1 MTALL
6 AIQSVTVTRGRREL
20 IAGLSMQVDAGC
32 AMELRGAN
40 GSGKSTL
47 LRCIAGLY
55 PDYHGRI
62 DTVDAAYVGHADGLS
77 GLLTVEENLRWYGC
91 LAGNEPTPSR
101 IVDALGRLQAE
112 ELLRRP
118 CRALSAGQ
126 RRRVA
131 LARLLLLERSLWL
144 LDEPLTALDA
154 QGAKLVGGLIAEH
167 CGGGGAVLAATHAD
181 MPGTHAQTWIDG
193 STA

>member
-6 AIQSVTVTRGRREL
+6 EIQSVTVTRGRRAL
-20 IAGLSMQVDAGC
+20 ITDLSMRVDAGC

-40 GSGKSTL
+40 GTGKSTL

-55 PDYHGRI
+55 PDYEGRI
-62 DTVDAAYVGHADGLS
+62 DVQDAAYVGHADGLS

-91 LAGNEPTPSR
+91 LAGQKPDASR
-101 IVDALGRLQAE
+101 IVGALARLDAQMLT
-112 ELLRRP
+112 RRP
-118 CRALSAGQ
+118 CRTLSAGQ

-131 LARLLLLERSLWL
+131 LARLLLLERRLWL

-154 QGAKLVGGLIAEH
+154 QGARLIGSLIEEH
-167 CGGGGAVLAATHAD
+167 CRQGGAVLAATHAD
-181 MPGTHAQTWIDG
+181 LPGAHAQTWIDG
-193 STA
+193 GAT

>member
-1 MTALL
+1 MTTLL
-6 AIQSVTVTRGRREL
+6 AIQSVTVTRGRRVL
-20 IAGLSMQVDAGC
+20 ITDLSLRVDAGC

-55 PDYHGRI
+55 PDSRGRI
-62 DTVDAAYVGHADGLS
+62 DAPDAAYVGHADGLS

-91 LAGNEPTPSR
+91 LAGHEADASR
-101 IVDALGRLQAE
+101 IAEALARLQVEA
-112 ELLRRP
+112 LARRP

-131 LARLLLLERSLWL
+131 LARLLLLERRLWL

-154 QGAKLVGGLIAEH
+154 QGTRLVGALIEEH
-167 CGGGGAVLAATHAD
+167 CGRGGAVLAATHAD
-181 MPGTHAQTWIDG
+181 MPGTQAQTWIG
-193 STA
+193 AG